1 MILFELAQSHKK
13 IRLLRNKSNKG
24 VAVCRNKI
32 IKNCYSS
39 YLAFFDDDDES
50 SPHRLETQWRSI
62 SLAEKKFGT
71 DALIISHTARDVI
84 FPNSTK
90 QYHKTMGCDPNI
102 DLPSGLVAKQS
113 VWETCQKC
121 IRCMPCCSQM
131 AKIDTYLNSTA
142 LTNSFEGQKTL
153 NLLLEPHSLERSL

>member
-1 MILFELAQSHKK
+1 MENKMSTLAIGICAHNAEKTIERAIHSAFKQTIQAAEIIIVDDCSSDKTPMILFELAQSHKK
-13 IRLLRNKSNKG
+13 VRLLRNKSNKG

-62 SLAEKKFGT
+62 SLAEQKFGT

-90 QYHKTMGCDPNI
+90 QYQKTM
-102 DLPSGLVAKQS
+102 
-113 VWETCQKC
+113 
-121 IRCMPCCSQM
+121 
-131 AKIDTYLNSTA
+131 
-142 LTNSFEGQKTL
+142 
-153 NLLLEPHSLERSL
+153 